1 MSSASET
8 LLHKTE
14 DQVEAARREDQAKP
28 STTLVEL
35 GRVTETQGGWFG
47 GKPDAGAGL
56 QFY

>member
-1 MSSASET
+1 MKSASET
-8 LLHKTE
+8 LLNNAE

-35 GRVTETQGGWFG
+35 GRVTETKGGWVG
-47 GKPDAGAGL
+47 GKFDTGAGL